1 MIAISRQIKCPH
13 WQWGS
18 SEGGCQGDPNDCL
31 SVPGQ
36 PPCLRYQANYIKFP
50 NTERH
55 SADVLGLEGGQPQP
69 LITATMWESDWVKC
83 SQSASQ
89 VWLFIIMRT
98 TGGSVTVSVRGRGR
112 WAMMSVTQL
121 DKSLPYW
128 RLITNF
134 VLKTKNLNHL
144 YIQNMNKK
152 FIMDQITVHI
162 SSHSS
167 SCLGGQIIIL
177 HLRPLRRCHRNN
189 GDFRIGEALESSV
202 KLCFTKIHSLLE
214 FGSICQS
221 FYYVNRW

>member
-1 MIAISRQIKCPH
+1 MIAISRQIKCPE

-18 SEGGCQGDPNDCL
+18 SEGGCHGDPNDCL

-50 NTERH
+50 SPARGHRETQSWRAGTGRGTATAFNYSHNVGIWLSEMF
-55 SADVLGLEGGQPQP
+55 P
-69 LITATMWESDWVKC
+69 LIVRL
-83 SQSASQ
+83 
-89 VWLFIIMRT
+89 VWLFMIMRT
-98 TGGSVTVSVRGRGR
+98 TGGCVTVSVWGRGR

-152 FIMDQITVHI
+152 FIMDG
-162 SSHSS
+162 SP
-167 SCLGGQIIIL
+167 IIY
-177 HLRPLRRCHRNN
+177 P
-189 GDFRIGEALESSV
+189 A
-202 KLCFTKIHSLLE
+202 SLP
-214 FGSICQS
+214 
-221 FYYVNRW
+221 V